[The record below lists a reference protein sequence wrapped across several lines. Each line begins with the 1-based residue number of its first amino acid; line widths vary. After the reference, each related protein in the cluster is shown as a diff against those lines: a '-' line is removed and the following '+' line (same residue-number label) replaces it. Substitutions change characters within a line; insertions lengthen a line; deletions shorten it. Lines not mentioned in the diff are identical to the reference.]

1 MKTILKKLND
11 TDIRH
16 IASILII
23 LGVFGLVILQHF
35 VKIPEGNAKTVERA
49 TDQLIVLGF
58 AVVVGYLFMNQ
69 KKDKPLPPHATG
81 KSLTDPNQ
89 ES

>member
-1 MKTILKKLND
+1 MKAFLKKLND

-23 LGVFGLVILQHF
+23 VGVFGLVILQHF

-69 KKDKPLPPHATG
+69 KRDKPLASQETE
-81 KSLTDPNQ
+81 KSIPDPNQ
-89 ES
+89 

>member
-1 MKTILKKLND
+1 MKNFWKKVNE

-16 IASILII
+16 IAAVLII
-23 LGVFGLVILQHF
+23 IGVFGLVMLQHF
-35 VKIPEGNAKTVERA
+35 VEVPVNNVESVKRA

-69 KKDKPLPPHATG
+69 KKEKPESTQSAQKP
-81 KSLTDPNQ
+81 STDQNEKQ
-89 ES
+89 